1 MFKTFKN
8 AVLVPIASF
17 AAMALMPAPANA
29 DGGDYLLPMAASV
42 GEFNTV
48 DEASPAGNGG
58 NPCAEAQK
66 AAWFLHEIE
75 RSDGE
80 VSPAMPN
87 VAECNREIYAAT
99 DD

>member
-29 DGGDYLLPMAASV
+29 DGGDYLLPVVTAI
-42 GEFNTV
+42 GEFNS
-48 DEASPAGNGG
+48 EAPARETNA
-58 NPCAEAQK
+58 CAEARN
-66 AAWFLHEIE
+66 AAWFLHEVE